1 MIMQKVLVF
10 VLYFKRAVLLNQN
23 RLFCVVLFRVYPRF
37 FMTIQRFGSL
47 TRSSK
52 LGK

>member
-23 RLFCVVLFRVYPRF
+23 RVVLFRVYPGF
-37 FMTIQRFGSL
+37 FVTIERFGSL